1 VLGHW
6 LDHLLN
12 LKVVHAF
19 AKKMLALATAVP
31 STVKQADSSHR
42 GVSNDSTLCPAN
54 RHHERKNAAAAKVH
68 FLRRF
73 QLVDATL

>member
-31 STVKQADSSHR
+31 STVKQADSFHR
-42 GVSNDSTLCPAN
+42 GVGPWKIMASVEW
-54 RHHERKNAAAAKVH
+54 ERLKSIDWFNNH
-68 FLRRF
+68 RL
-73 QLVDATL
+73 L